1 MDQSNANMAQIN
13 SGSAQLTYISAK
25 EFGSKFQSKRECYH
39 FLALEC
45 DRYVPPYDNVT
56 IYYVGGSPFVILCS

>member
-45 DRYVPPYDNVT
+45 DRYVPPYGKYLTRSVRSSFFLQT
-56 IYYVGGSPFVILCS
+56 T

>member
-13 SGSAQLTYISAK
+13 SGSAQLNYISAK

-45 DRYVPPYDNVT
+45 DRYIPAYDNVT
-56 IYYVGGSPFVILCS
+56 VYFVSTILLVISSS